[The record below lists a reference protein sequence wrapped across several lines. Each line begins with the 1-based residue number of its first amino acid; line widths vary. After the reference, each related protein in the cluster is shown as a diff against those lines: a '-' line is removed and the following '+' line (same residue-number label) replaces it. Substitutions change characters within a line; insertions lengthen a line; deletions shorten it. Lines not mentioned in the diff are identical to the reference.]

1 MNQIFDHSG
10 KFDTLTED
18 DGEDKFDRPKF
29 LGLDSEGDILV
40 ADSTRA
46 VRCLRRG
53 VPTNQR
59 CALKL
64 QPRTN
69 PCADVVLLC

>member
-10 KFDTLTED
+10 KFDTLPED